1 MSDKENT
8 IISAT
13 ACGKII
19 LTGEYAVVFGY
30 PGIAIPAPFSVTV
43 HFQKD
48 ESIGDVALQWDATP
62 EWKAYVEDIINLC
75 ISLGTVPSGT
85 ITIDNTIPLNKGMGS
100 STAFVIALAKCLLG
114 EDCEEQAVMIEDTV
128 NPSHSG
134 IDFAVIWNRA
144 PIIFKKD
151 EIPELINLP
160 DNLLDGAFLIDTGN
174 PDQQTSELVMWVQ
187 KRKDALKDP
196 LKTIGDCSKKL
207 QQSDDILEIFREH
220 NKAQQSLG
228 VVSDKVKDL
237 ITKIE
242 QEGGAAKVVGAGGRT
257 GGSGMVLA
265 INIDA
270 SKIPS
275 QYPIIQL

>member
-1 MSDKENT
+1 MENKVT
-8 IISAT
+8 TT
-13 ACGKII
+13 ASGKII

-48 ESIGDVALQWDATP
+48 ESIGDVELQWDATP

-75 ISLGTVPSGT
+75 ISLGAVPPGIVT
-85 ITIDNTIPLNKGMGS
+85 IENTIPLNKGMGS
-100 STAFVIALAKCLLG
+100 STAFVIALARCLLG

-128 NPSHSG
+128 NPGHSG
-134 IDFAVIWNRA
+134 IDFAVIWNDA

-151 EIPELINLP
+151 ETPELINLP
-160 DNLLDGAFLIDTGN
+160 NNLLDGALLIDTGK
-174 PDQQTSELVMWVQ
+174 PDQQTSELVTWIQ
-187 KRKDALKDP
+187 KRKDALQEP
-196 LKTIGDCSKKL
+196 LQIIGKCSKKL
-207 QQSDDILEIFREH
+207 QQSGSIAEVFIEH
-220 NKAQQSLG
+220 NKAQQLLG
-228 VVSDKVKDL
+228 VVSDKAKEL

-242 QEGGAAKVVGAGGRT
+242 QEGGAAKVIGAGGRT

-270 SKIPS
+270 EKIPTEF
-275 QYPIIQL
+275 PTIIL